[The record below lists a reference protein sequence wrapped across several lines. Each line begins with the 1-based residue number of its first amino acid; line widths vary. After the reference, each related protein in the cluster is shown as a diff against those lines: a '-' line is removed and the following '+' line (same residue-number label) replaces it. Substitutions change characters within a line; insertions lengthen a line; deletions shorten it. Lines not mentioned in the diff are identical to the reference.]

1 MNIYAVLGGVALAVA
16 LFFGGV
22 TVGTKIERLDRVQ
35 ERATELDRVIVH
47 QQIVIKQVPKIV
59 TRVVEK
65 EVTVEK
71 EVERVVTASN
81 HMLAPDCVLPG
92 DFGMLLV
99 AAANGWDP
107 SAGGVDEARGTY
119 GCHETLAAILSDLR
133 AGWVNSARLEGL
145 QQYEKVVRP
154 TEATGERS
162 NEKAS
167 P

>member
-1 MNIYAVLGGVALAVA
+1 MNIYAVLGGVALAVG
-16 LFFGGV
+16 LFFSGV

-99 AAANGWDP
+99 AAANGVDP
-107 SAGGVDEARGTY
+107 TGSVDEIAGKY
-119 GCHETLAAILSDLR
+119 GCRETLAAILSDLR